1 MSVRSGSVLPAA
13 CRVLLDLA
21 VKNRAG
27 LAPLPFCDDVRMTQP
42 ARRRPQRRGA
52 QSQRQ
57 LAEAIGAEVVR
68 FQEESSAFDEVA
80 ARVLALERS
89 DLPCMTL
96 LLFGGPA
103 SVDELSAALHSPRGA
118 TLATVDRLQLAGYAR
133 RQPGGGRR
141 IELTGHARQWIEHI
155 WGPLRDEG
163 GRLLSSYSARDL
175 AVMRGFMTA
184 ARSFQEQQVLRLRT
198 WLELPSSPAR
208 KTHLRGGLSPAALRR
223 VQVFIEAN
231 LARPIQ
237 LADLAER
244 AGLSR
249 YHFARA
255 FKASAGITP
264 RAFVE
269 QRRLE
274 RARQLITQSTQ
285 PLAQIAVDSGFG
297 SQSRLTSTLKR
308 KTGFTPGEHRRGIR
322 SRRDAR

>member
-1 MSVRSGSVLPAA
+1 
-13 CRVLLDLA
+13 
-21 VKNRAG
+21 
-27 LAPLPFCDDVRMTQP
+27 MTQP
-42 ARRRPQRRGA
+42 HRRSLQRRR
-52 QSQRQ
+52 SHQ
-57 LAEAIGAEVVR
+57 LRHQLVQAIGGEVVR
-68 FQEESSAFDEVA
+68 FQEASSAFDEVA
-80 ARVLALERS
+80 ARVLAIERG

-103 SVDELSAALHSPRGA
+103 SVDDLSAALHAPRSA
-118 TLATVDRLQLAGYAR
+118 VVATVDRLQLAGYAR

-141 IELTGHARQWIEHI
+141 IELTDHARQWIEHI

-163 GRLLSSYSARDL
+163 GRLLSSYSVRDL
-175 AVMRGFMTA
+175 SVMSGFMTA
-184 ARSFQEQQVLRLRT
+184 ARSFQEQQVRKLRE

-231 LARPIQ
+231 LARPIH

-264 RAFVE
+264 RVFVE

-274 RARQLITQSTQ
+274 RARQLITRSTQ

-297 SQSRLTSTLKR
+297 TQSRLTSTFKR
-308 KTGFTPGEHRRGIR
+308 KTGFTPGEHRRG
-322 SRRDAR
+322 AVA